1 MNKNKIDELI
11 EQWGNPQEAHRIYRL
26 VLFDYY
32 LTRCFEL
39 TDRKLEN
46 VKHYGISEKKAM
58 FNFLFIC
65 LNSVEEN
72 SYGLFEIF
80 DNFKL
85 VCGWSR
91 RLLVVS
97 HTDIE
102 RLFVLIP
109 EHLPNG
115 NKWEKRPLNR
125 RPKIWTAL
133 EEKSIADFIHDSSV
147 GKYARMIDRGMDEL
161 LEKFP
166 PYCLADLAAKHNG
179 QADWIKWT
187 EHTIPMHL
195 TNNIA
200 VGAARRSYNICK
212 TFSIEMLLEDKKQM
226 LEGI

>member
-46 VKHYGISEKKAM
+46 IKHYGISEKKAM
-58 FNFLFIC
+58 INFLFIC

-80 DNFKL
+80 DRFKL

-97 HTDIE
+97 HADIE

-133 EEKSIADFIHDSSV
+133 KEKGIADFIHDSSV
-147 GKYARMIDRGMDEL
+147 GKYARMIDRGMEEL
-161 LEKFP
+161 LEKFAILSCRFGRQIQRP
-166 PYCLADLAAKHNG
+166 GRLDQMDRAYDPNAADQPHCCRCNSTFL
-179 QADWIKWT
+179 Q
-187 EHTIPMHL
+187 HL
-195 TNNIA
+195 
-200 VGAARRSYNICK
+200 
-212 TFSIEMLLEDKKQM
+212 
-226 LEGI
+226 